1 MFVRILSSIR
11 LCCSVLALAV
21 ACFAQSADLVLRGG
35 KLVTLEQAKPEAQAI
50 AIRAGK
56 IAAVG
61 TDQEIRG
68 YIGSSTKVIDLR
80 GRLAVPGFIEGHGHF
95 MGVGASKMILNLRDA
110 KNWDQIVAM
119 VAAAAREA
127 QPGAWILGRGW
138 HQAKWDRTPEP
149 NVRGFPVQD
158 SLSKASPRNP
168 VLLTHASGH
177 AAFVNAEA
185 LRLAGIG
192 KSTPDPPGGEIL
204 KDQNGN
210 PTGLLNERAQLLVS
224 AAHDAFEAKRPPA
237 ERASQERQQVELA
250 VRECLSKGITTFED
264 AGSPFETVD
273 LFRTLAAENK
283 LGLRLWVMLRA
294 PNDQIARNISQY
306 RILGADNDH
315 LTIRAIKR
323 QIDGALGSRGAWL
336 LAPYADLPADS
347 PNRAG
352 MNTEDLAD
360 IRKTAELAIN
370 NGFQL
375 CIHAIGDR
383 ANREVLNLYESV
395 FHEHPDKK
403 NLRWRIEHA
412 QHIDPAD
419 IPRFGKLGVIAA
431 MQGVHCTS
439 DAPYVI
445 QRLGPTRAEEGAYVW
460 QKLMK
465 TGAVV
470 GNGTDAPVE
479 DVSPIASFYAS
490 VSRKLK
496 DGSVFFPDQRMSRE
510 EALRSYTVNNAF
522 AAFEENLKGSLKP
535 GKLADITVL
544 SKDIMTMPEDE
555 IPSTQV
561 DYTIVGGKVMYERTI
576 TKQ

>member
-336 LAPYADLPADS
+336 LAPYADLSADS

-352 MNTEDLAD
+352 MNTEDLSD